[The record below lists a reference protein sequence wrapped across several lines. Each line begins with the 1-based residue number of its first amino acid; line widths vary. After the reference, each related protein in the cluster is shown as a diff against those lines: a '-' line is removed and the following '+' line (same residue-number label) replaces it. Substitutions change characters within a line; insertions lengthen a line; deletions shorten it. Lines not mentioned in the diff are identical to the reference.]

1 MTTTET
7 VLVIILIVELT
18 VFFLLATIGAYFA
31 VKIAQN
37 VRTISDKAVVVVDN
51 VESAA
56 EALKDASG
64 KLAVVK
70 MVQNIVEMAQRKK

>member
-7 VLVIILIVELT
+7 TLVIILIVLLSLFFAFST
-18 VFFLLATIGAYFA
+18 VAAFYLMKTM
-31 VKIAQN
+31 KN
-37 VRTISDKAVVVVDN
+37 VRTISDKAVQVVDN

-64 KLAVVK
+64 KFAVVK
-70 MVQNIVEMAQRKK
+70 MVQNIVDMASRKK